1 MSAPPADSPRR
12 VVVLASGSGTNL
24 QVLLDDASPSW
35 HVVGVVTDRAGIR
48 AIDRAAAV
56 GVPSEVVAWSDY
68 TSREAFTVAVC
79 DAIDRFG
86 ADYVVLAGF
95 MRILAPEAIER
106 YPNQIINVH
115 PSLLPAFPG
124 AHGVRDALA
133 YGVKVTGVTVHFVDE
148 KLDHGPIIR
157 QRPVEVLPGDDEGSL
172 HRRIQV
178 EEHRLLPEVVT
189 ALATGELEVEGRI
202 VKGRVTA

>member
-24 QVLLDDASPSW
+24 QVLLDDPSPTW
-35 HVVGVVTDRAGIR
+35 HVVGVVTDRPGIR
-48 AIDRAAAV
+48 ALERAAAA
-56 GVPSEVVAWSDY
+56 GVPTEVVSWADY
-68 TSREAFTVAVC
+68 ASREAFTGAVC

-95 MRILAPEAIER
+95 MRILAPVAIER

-157 QRPVEVLPGDDEGSL
+157 QRAVEVLPDDDEDSL
-172 HRRIQV
+172 HRRIQA
-178 EEHRLLPEVVT
+178 EEYRLLPEVVT
-189 ALATGELEVEGRI
+189 ALATGELQVEGRI